1 MTTSPPSPACP
12 AQCSSKL
19 EAIRNNTTLQLLI
32 HVDNK
37 LKSPATMSSNSDKEE
52 LRRGNNNCIIFMDA
66 TPPICG
72 VVNRLGQHCTPC
84 RRALGRARS
93 VFAGATRDE
102 RSRLL
107 QRETAN
113 LTAATEHFNRIRE
126 TAIAETAAWRLA
138 TADVERQREI
148 LLRQRE
154 ADEAQLAQILAHGHR
169 LDEEHQE

>member
-1 MTTSPPSPACP
+1 M
-12 AQCSSKL
+12 
-19 EAIRNNTTLQLLI
+19 
-32 HVDNK
+32 
-37 LKSPATMSSNSDKEE
+37 
-52 LRRGNNNCIIFMDA
+52 
-66 TPPICG
+66 
-72 VVNRLGQHCTPC
+72 
-84 RRALGRARS
+84 
-93 VFAGATRDE
+93 FAGATRDG

-113 LTAATEHFNRIRE
+113 LTAANEHFSRIRE
-126 TAIAETAAWRLA
+126 TAIAETAALRLA

>member
-1 MTTSPPSPACP
+1 
-12 AQCSSKL
+12 
-19 EAIRNNTTLQLLI
+19 
-32 HVDNK
+32 
-37 LKSPATMSSNSDKEE
+37 MSSNSDREE
-52 LRRGNNNCIIFMDA
+52 LLRGNENCNIFMDA

-84 RRALGRARS
+84 RRALGIARS
-93 VFAGATRDE
+93 VFAGATRDG

-113 LTAATEHFNRIRE
+113 LTAADKHFSRKRE
-126 TAIAETAAWRLA
+126 TAIAETAALRLA

-169 LDEEHQE
+169 LDEETQE